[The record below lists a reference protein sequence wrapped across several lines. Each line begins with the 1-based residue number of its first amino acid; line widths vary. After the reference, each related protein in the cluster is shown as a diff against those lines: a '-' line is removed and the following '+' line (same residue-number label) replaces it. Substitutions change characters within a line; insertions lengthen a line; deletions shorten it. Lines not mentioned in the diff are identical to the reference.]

1 MDKEDIMRRKF
12 IAAALVIVMLACC
25 VAVLAACND
34 DKAVE
39 KTEIVYLGDSIAEG
53 ILGASPLGLRHEYA
67 YANVLGRRNDLTY
80 YNHSVS
86 GHLTKDLRAIL
97 ENEDLDYDMARGLLL
112 HVSEADII
120 HVSILGNDLL
130 QSMNMNA
137 VVLEAAQ
144 DKYDIING
152 IAATASENI
161 AVIVDRLKELNPD
174 ALIIFQNV
182 YNPLS
187 EKSTLV
193 DKPTRATLSAEYGIE
208 EGDLRE
214 LGSGILDRLNGVL
227 DNYLKDHPDAFVIAD
242 ARSEFDRIFE
252 EDYERGKGLI
262 YPDYIHPSNEGHAV
276 LADLTQGILEERGLV
291 DGKKAI
297 AEYKTMR
304 KNVLTNYFAESGA
317 DIAAAT
323 AAIDAAAD
331 CAAVTKAFFAATKG
345 FTPAY
350 NEIDSSYAQQS
361 VRTVDR
367 DMDFEV
373 RWGDSSIWEGADID
387 VISLASGYADKDKT
401 GVILRTDGTMQIK
414 LVVDASKL
422 NGLLNNIGG
431 GSALAGL
438 LAGIGFDMSSFV
450 TSYLEPIMP
459 GFSFDE
465 DKILGSLQNAYDSLG
480 VRFVSDGDTDAFVKD
495 IARLLSEGVADD
507 DFAIPDGFGIVVES
521 KYTLREV
528 TYPDGTTY
536 TGVYLIPSDPDTQ
549 PYLVLSLYK
558 DEGGWQWLNC
568 MVDFIKLDLNLCER
582 Y

>member
-1 MDKEDIMRRKF
+1 MRRKF
-12 IAAALVIVMLACC
+12 IAAVLVIVMLACC
-25 VAVLAACND
+25 AAVLAACND

-193 DKPTRATLSAEYGIE
+193 DKPPRATLSAEYWIE

-317 DIAAAT
+317 DVAAAT

-536 TGVYLIPSDPDTQ
+536 TGVYLVPSDPDTQ

>member
-1 MDKEDIMRRKF
+1 MRRKF
-12 IAAALVIVMLACC
+12 IAAVLVIVMLACC

-193 DKPTRATLSAEYGIE
+193 DEPTRATLSAKYGIE

-317 DIAAAT
+317 DVAAAT

-438 LAGIGFDMSSFV
+438 LAGIGLDMSSFV

-495 IARLLSEGVADD
+495 LARLLSEGVADD

>member
-1 MDKEDIMRRKF
+1 MRRKF
-12 IAAALVIVMLACC
+12 IAAVLVIVMLACC
-25 VAVLAACND
+25 AAVLAACND

-161 AVIVDRLKELNPD
+161 AVIVDRLKELNPN

-193 DKPTRATLSAEYGIE
+193 DEPTRAMLSAEYGIE

-276 LADLTQGILEERGLV
+276 LADLAQGILEERGLV

-373 RWGDSSIWEGADID
+373 RWGDSSIWNLPEEVMSIVQNVVDQ
-387 VISLASGYADKDKT
+387 DKT
-401 GVILRTDGTMQIK
+401 GVVLRHDGTMQIK
-414 LVVDASKL
+414 LVVDATRANALLDLPELIGSL
-422 NGLLNNIGG
+422 GLDI
-431 GSALAGL
+431 
-438 LAGIGFDMSSFV
+438 SSF
-450 TSYLEPIMP
+450 TKAYLEPIMP

-480 VRFVSDGDTDAFVKD
+480 VRFVSDGDTDAFIKD
-495 IARLLSEGVADD
+495 LARLLSEGVADD

>member
-1 MDKEDIMRRKF
+1 MRRKF
-12 IAAALVIVMLACC
+12 IAAVLVIVMLACC

-193 DKPTRATLSAEYGIE
+193 DEPTRATLSAEYGIE

-252 EDYERGKGLI
+252 ENYERGKGLI

-495 IARLLSEGVADD
+495 LARLLSEGVADD

>member
-1 MDKEDIMRRKF
+1 MRRKF
-12 IAAALVIVMLACC
+12 IAAVLVIVMLACC

-193 DKPTRATLSAEYGIE
+193 DEPTRATLSAEYWIE

-438 LAGIGFDMSSFV
+438 LAGIGLDMSSFV

-480 VRFVSDGDTDAFVKD
+480 VRFVSDGDTDAFIKD
-495 IARLLSEGVADD
+495 LARLLSEGVADD

>member
-1 MDKEDIMRRKF
+1 MRRKF
-12 IAAALVIVMLACC
+12 IAAVLVIVMLACC

-130 QSMNMNA
+130 QSMNMND

-317 DIAAAT
+317 DVAAAT

-438 LAGIGFDMSSFV
+438 LAGLGLDMSSFV

>member
-1 MDKEDIMRRKF
+1 MRRKF
-12 IAAALVIVMLACC
+12 IAAVLVIVMLACC

-193 DKPTRATLSAEYGIE
+193 DEPTRATLSAEYGIE

-214 LGSGILDRLNGVL
+214 LGSGILGRLNGVL

-438 LAGIGFDMSSFV
+438 LAGLGLDMSSFV

>member
-1 MDKEDIMRRKF
+1 MRRKF
-12 IAAALVIVMLACC
+12 IAAVLVIAMLACC

-193 DKPTRATLSAEYGIE
+193 DEPTRATLSAGYGIE

-414 LVVDASKL
+414 LVVDASQL

-438 LAGIGFDMSSFV
+438 LAGIGLDMSSFV
-450 TSYLEPIMP
+450 ASYLEPIMP

-495 IARLLSEGVADD
+495 LARLLSEGVADD

>member
-1 MDKEDIMRRKF
+1 MRRKF
-12 IAAALVIVMLACC
+12 IAAVLVIVMLACC

-152 IAATASENI
+152 IAATASGNI

-193 DKPTRATLSAEYGIE
+193 DEPTRATLSAEYGIE

>member
-1 MDKEDIMRRKF
+1 MRRKF
-12 IAAALVIVMLACC
+12 IAAVLVIVMLACC

-130 QSMNMNA
+130 QSMNMND

-193 DKPTRATLSAEYGIE
+193 DEPTRATLSAEYVIE

-438 LAGIGFDMSSFV
+438 LAGLGFDMSSFV

>member
-1 MDKEDIMRRKF
+1 MRRKF
-12 IAAALVIVMLACC
+12 IAAVLVIVMLACC

-438 LAGIGFDMSSFV
+438 LAGLGLDMSSFV

-495 IARLLSEGVADD
+495 LARLLSEGVADD

>member
-1 MDKEDIMRRKF
+1 MRRKF
-12 IAAALVIVMLACC
+12 IAAVLVIVMLACC

-193 DKPTRATLSAEYGIE
+193 NEPTRATLYAEYRIE

-297 AEYKTMR
+297 AAYKTMR

-480 VRFVSDGDTDAFVKD
+480 VRFVSEGDTDVFIKD

>member
-1 MDKEDIMRRKF
+1 MRRKF
-12 IAAALVIVMLACC
+12 IAAVLVIVMLACC

-193 DKPTRATLSAEYGIE
+193 DEPTRATLSAEYGIE

-317 DIAAAT
+317 DVAAAT

-373 RWGDSSIWEGADID
+373 RWGDSSIWEGAGID

-438 LAGIGFDMSSFV
+438 LAGIGLDMSSFV

-495 IARLLSEGVADD
+495 LARLLSEGVADD

>member
-1 MDKEDIMRRKF
+1 MRRKF
-12 IAAALVIVMLACC
+12 IAAVLVIVMLACC

-130 QSMNMNA
+130 QSMNMND

-152 IAATASENI
+152 IAATASANI

-193 DKPTRATLSAEYGIE
+193 NEPTRATLSAEYRIE

-438 LAGIGFDMSSFV
+438 LAGIGLDMSSFV

-480 VRFVSDGDTDAFVKD
+480 VRFVSDGDTDAFIKD
-495 IARLLSEGVADD
+495 LARLLSEGVADD

>member
-1 MDKEDIMRRKF
+1 MRRKF
-12 IAAALVIVMLACC
+12 IAAVLVIVMLACC

-193 DKPTRATLSAEYGIE
+193 DEPTRATLSAGYGIE

-317 DIAAAT
+317 DVAAAT

-345 FTPAY
+345 FTPVY

-361 VRTVDR
+361 VRTVGR

>member
-1 MDKEDIMRRKF
+1 MRRKF
-12 IAAALVIVMLACC
+12 IAAVLVIVMLACC

-144 DKYDIING
+144 GKYDIING

-193 DKPTRATLSAEYGIE
+193 DEPTRATLSAEYVIE

-438 LAGIGFDMSSFV
+438 LAGIGLDMSSFV

>member
-1 MDKEDIMRRKF
+1 MRRKF
-12 IAAALVIVMLACC
+12 IAAVLVIVMLACC

-193 DKPTRATLSAEYGIE
+193 DEPTRATLSAEYGIE

-438 LAGIGFDMSSFV
+438 LAGIGLDMSSFV

-495 IARLLSEGVADD
+495 LARLLSEGVADD

>member
-1 MDKEDIMRRKF
+1 MRRKF
-12 IAAALVIVMLACC
+12 IAAVLVIVMLACC

-193 DKPTRATLSAEYGIE
+193 DEPTRATLSAEYGIE

-227 DNYLKDHPDAFVIAD
+227 DNYLKEHPDAFVIAD

-276 LADLTQGILEERGLV
+276 LADLAQGILEERGLV

-438 LAGIGFDMSSFV
+438 LAGLGLDMSSFV

-480 VRFVSDGDTDAFVKD
+480 VRFVSDGDTDAFIKD
-495 IARLLSEGVADD
+495 LARLLSEGVADD

>member
-1 MDKEDIMRRKF
+1 MRRKF
-12 IAAALVIVMLACC
+12 IAAVLVIVMLACC
-25 VAVLAACND
+25 AAVLAACND

-193 DKPTRATLSAEYGIE
+193 NEPTRATLSAEYGIE

>member
-1 MDKEDIMRRKF
+1 MRRKF
-12 IAAALVIVMLACC
+12 IAAVLVIVMLACC

-130 QSMNMNA
+130 QSMNMND

-152 IAATASENI
+152 IAATASANI

-193 DKPTRATLSAEYGIE
+193 NEPTRATLSAEYGIE

-227 DNYLKDHPDAFVIAD
+227 DNYLKEHPDAFVIAD

-438 LAGIGFDMSSFV
+438 LAGLGLDMSSFV

>member
-1 MDKEDIMRRKF
+1 MRRKF

-193 DKPTRATLSAEYGIE
+193 DEPTRATLSAGYGIE

-373 RWGDSSIWEGADID
+373 RWGDSSIWEGAGID

-414 LVVDASKL
+414 LVVDASQL

-438 LAGIGFDMSSFV
+438 LAGIGLDMSSFV

-495 IARLLSEGVADD
+495 LARLLSEGVADD

>member
-1 MDKEDIMRRKF
+1 MRRKF
-12 IAAALVIVMLACC
+12 IAAVLVIVMLACC

-67 YANVLGRRNDLTY
+67 YANVLGRRNDLAY

-193 DKPTRATLSAEYGIE
+193 DEPTRATLSAEYRIE

-227 DNYLKDHPDAFVIAD
+227 DNYLKEHPDAFVIAD

-291 DGKKAI
+291 DGKKAT

-438 LAGIGFDMSSFV
+438 LAGIGLDMSSFV

-495 IARLLSEGVADD
+495 LARLLSEGVADD

>member
-1 MDKEDIMRRKF
+1 MRRKF
-12 IAAALVIVMLACC
+12 IAAVLVIVMLACC

-130 QSMNMNA
+130 QSMNMND

-193 DKPTRATLSAEYGIE
+193 NEPTRATLSAEYGIE

-350 NEIDSSYAQQS
+350 NEIDSSYAQQA

-438 LAGIGFDMSSFV
+438 LAGIGLDMSSFV

-495 IARLLSEGVADD
+495 LARLLSEGVADD

>member
-1 MDKEDIMRRKF
+1 MRRKF
-12 IAAALVIVMLACC
+12 IAAVLVIVMLACC

-193 DKPTRATLSAEYGIE
+193 DEPTRATLSAEYVIE
-208 EGDLRE
+208 EGDLRD

-317 DIAAAT
+317 DVAAAT

-387 VISLASGYADKDKT
+387 VISLASGYADKDMRC
-401 GVILRTDGTMQIK
+401 VLLSTDRTMQIK
-414 LVVDASKL
+414 LVVDAPKL

-438 LAGIGFDMSSFV
+438 LAGLGLDMSSFV

-495 IARLLSEGVADD
+495 LARLLSEGVADD

>member
-1 MDKEDIMRRKF
+1 MRRKF
-12 IAAALVIVMLACC
+12 IAAVLVIVMLACC

-130 QSMNMNA
+130 QSMNMND

-193 DKPTRATLSAEYGIE
+193 NEPTRATLSAEYGIE
-208 EGDLRE
+208 EGDLRD

-317 DIAAAT
+317 DVAAAT
-323 AAIDAAAD
+323 EAIDAAVD

-345 FTPAY
+345 YTPAY

-438 LAGIGFDMSSFV
+438 LAGLGLDMSSFV
-450 TSYLEPIMP
+450 ASYLEPIMP

-480 VRFVSDGDTDAFVKD
+480 IRFVSDGDTDAFIKD
-495 IARLLSEGVADD
+495 LARLLSEGVADD

>member
-1 MDKEDIMRRKF
+1 MRRKF
-12 IAAALVIVMLACC
+12 IAAVLVIVMLACC

-193 DKPTRATLSAEYGIE
+193 DAPTRATLSAEYVIE

-276 LADLTQGILEERGLV
+276 LADLTQDILEERGLV

-373 RWGDSSIWEGADID
+373 RWGDSSIWEGAGID

-414 LVVDASKL
+414 LVVDASQL

-438 LAGIGFDMSSFV
+438 LAGIGLDMSSFV
-450 TSYLEPIMP
+450 ASYLEPIMP

-495 IARLLSEGVADD
+495 LARLLSEGVADD

>member
-1 MDKEDIMRRKF
+1 MRRKF
-12 IAAALVIVMLACC
+12 IAAVLVIVMLACC

-193 DKPTRATLSAEYGIE
+193 DEPTRATLSAGYGIE

-373 RWGDSSIWEGADID
+373 RWGDSSIWEGAGID

-414 LVVDASKL
+414 LVVDASQL

-438 LAGIGFDMSSFV
+438 LAGIGLDMSSFV

-495 IARLLSEGVADD
+495 LARLLSEGVADD

>member
-1 MDKEDIMRRKF
+1 MRRKF

-193 DKPTRATLSAEYGIE
+193 DEPTRATLSAEYGIE
-208 EGDLRE
+208 EGDLRG

-227 DNYLKDHPDAFVIAD
+227 DNYLKEHPDAFVIAD

-276 LADLTQGILEERGLV
+276 LADLAQGILEERGLV

-438 LAGIGFDMSSFV
+438 LAGLGLDMSSFV

-495 IARLLSEGVADD
+495 LARLLSEGVADD

>member
-1 MDKEDIMRRKF
+1 MRRKF
-12 IAAALVIVMLACC
+12 IAAVLVIVMLACC
-25 VAVLAACND
+25 AAVLAACND

-193 DKPTRATLSAEYGIE
+193 DKPTRATLSAEYEIE

-276 LADLTQGILEERGLV
+276 LADLAQGILEESGLV

-323 AAIDAAAD
+323 EAIDAAAD

-373 RWGDSSIWEGADID
+373 RWGDSSIWNLPEEVMSIVQNVVDQ
-387 VISLASGYADKDKT
+387 DKT
-401 GVILRTDGTMQIK
+401 GVVLRHDGTMQIK
-414 LVVDASKL
+414 LVVDATRANALLDLPELIGSL
-422 NGLLNNIGG
+422 GLDI
-431 GSALAGL
+431 
-438 LAGIGFDMSSFV
+438 SSF
-450 TSYLEPIMP
+450 TKAYLEPIMP

-480 VRFVSDGDTDAFVKD
+480 VRFVSDGDTDAFIKD
-495 IARLLSEGVADD
+495 LARLLSEGVADD

>member
-1 MDKEDIMRRKF
+1 MRRKF

-152 IAATASENI
+152 IAATASANI

-193 DKPTRATLSAEYGIE
+193 DEPTRATLSAEYRIE

-227 DNYLKDHPDAFVIAD
+227 DNYLKEHPDAFVIAD

-373 RWGDSSIWEGADID
+373 RWGDSSIWEGAGID

-438 LAGIGFDMSSFV
+438 LAGIGLDMSSFV

-495 IARLLSEGVADD
+495 LARLLSEGVADD

-558 DEGGWQWLNC
+558 DEGGWQWLNG
-568 MVDFIKLDLNLCER
+568 MVDFINLDLNLCER

>member
-1 MDKEDIMRRKF
+1 MRRKF
-12 IAAALVIVMLACC
+12 IAAVLVIVMLACC

-161 AVIVDRLKELNPD
+161 AVIVDRLKEINPD

-193 DKPTRATLSAEYGIE
+193 DEPTRATLSAEYRIE

-227 DNYLKDHPDAFVIAD
+227 DNYLKDHPGAFVIAD

-317 DIAAAT
+317 DVAAAT

-373 RWGDSSIWEGADID
+373 RWGDSSIWEGAGID

-414 LVVDASKL
+414 LVVDASQL

-438 LAGIGFDMSSFV
+438 LAGIGLDMSSFV

-495 IARLLSEGVADD
+495 LARLLSEGVADD

>member
-1 MDKEDIMRRKF
+1 MRRKF
-12 IAAALVIVMLACC
+12 IAAVLVIVMLACC

-193 DKPTRATLSAEYGIE
+193 DEPTRATLSAEYGIE

-276 LADLTQGILEERGLV
+276 LADLAQGILEESGLV

-323 AAIDAAAD
+323 EAIDAAAD

-414 LVVDASKL
+414 LVVDAPKL

-480 VRFVSDGDTDAFVKD
+480 VRFVSDGDTDAFIKD
-495 IARLLSEGVADD
+495 LARLLSEGVADD

>member
-1 MDKEDIMRRKF
+1 
-12 IAAALVIVMLACC
+12 
-25 VAVLAACND
+25 
-34 DKAVE
+34 
-39 KTEIVYLGDSIAEG
+39 
-53 ILGASPLGLRHEYA
+53 
-67 YANVLGRRNDLTY
+67 
-80 YNHSVS
+80 
-86 GHLTKDLRAIL
+86 
-97 ENEDLDYDMARGLLL
+97 MARGLLL

-152 IAATASENI
+152 IAATASGNI

-193 DKPTRATLSAEYGIE
+193 NEPTRATLSAEYRIE

-227 DNYLKDHPDAFVIAD
+227 DNYLKDHPGAFVIAD

-317 DIAAAT
+317 DVAAAT

-373 RWGDSSIWEGADID
+373 RWGDSSIWEGAGID

-414 LVVDASKL
+414 LVVDASQL

-438 LAGIGFDMSSFV
+438 LAGIGLDMSSFV
-450 TSYLEPIMP
+450 ASYLEPIMP

>member
-1 MDKEDIMRRKF
+1 MRRKF
-12 IAAALVIVMLACC
+12 IAAVLVIVMLACC

-130 QSMNMNA
+130 QSMNMND

-193 DKPTRATLSAEYGIE
+193 DEPTRATLSAEYRIE

-317 DIAAAT
+317 DVAAAT

-345 FTPAY
+345 FAPAY

-438 LAGIGFDMSSFV
+438 LAGIGLDMSSFV

-495 IARLLSEGVADD
+495 LARLLSEGVADD

>member
-1 MDKEDIMRRKF
+1 MRRKF

-193 DKPTRATLSAEYGIE
+193 DGPTRATLSAGYGIE
-208 EGDLRE
+208 EGGLRE

-227 DNYLKDHPDAFVIAD
+227 DNYLKEHPDAFVIAD

-438 LAGIGFDMSSFV
+438 LAGLGLDMSSFV

-480 VRFVSDGDTDAFVKD
+480 VRFVSDGDTDAFIKD
-495 IARLLSEGVADD
+495 LARLLSEGVADD

>member
-1 MDKEDIMRRKF
+1 MRRKF
-12 IAAALVIVMLACC
+12 IAAVLVIVMLACC

-276 LADLTQGILEERGLV
+276 LADLAQGILEERGLV

-438 LAGIGFDMSSFV
+438 LAGLGLDMSSFV

-480 VRFVSDGDTDAFVKD
+480 VRFVSDGDTDAFIKD
-495 IARLLSEGVADD
+495 LARLLSEGVADD

>member
-1 MDKEDIMRRKF
+1 MRRKF
-12 IAAALVIVMLACC
+12 IAAVLVIVMLACC

-193 DKPTRATLSAEYGIE
+193 DEPTRATLSAEYVIE

-373 RWGDSSIWEGADID
+373 RWGDSSIWEGAGID

-414 LVVDASKL
+414 LVVDASQL

-438 LAGIGFDMSSFV
+438 LAGIGLDMSSFV

-465 DKILGSLQNAYDSLG
+465 NKILGSLQNAYDSLG
-480 VRFVSDGDTDAFVKD
+480 VRFVSDGDTDAFIKD
-495 IARLLSEGVADD
+495 LARLLSEGVADD

>member
-1 MDKEDIMRRKF
+1 MRRKF

-97 ENEDLDYDMARGLLL
+97 ENEDIDYDMARGLLL

-193 DKPTRATLSAEYGIE
+193 DEPTRATLSAEYGIE

-276 LADLTQGILEERGLV
+276 LADLAQGILEERGLV

-438 LAGIGFDMSSFV
+438 LAGLGLDMSSFV

-480 VRFVSDGDTDAFVKD
+480 VRFVSDGDTDAFIKD
-495 IARLLSEGVADD
+495 LARLLSEGVADD

>member
-12 IAAALVIVMLACC
+12 IAAVLVIVMLACC

-152 IAATASENI
+152 IAATASANI

-193 DKPTRATLSAEYGIE
+193 DGPTRATLSAKYRIE

-227 DNYLKDHPDAFVIAD
+227 DNYIKEHPDAFVIAD

-367 DMDFEV
+367 DMNFEV

-438 LAGIGFDMSSFV
+438 LAGIGLDMSSFV

-495 IARLLSEGVADD
+495 LARLLSEGVADD

>member
-1 MDKEDIMRRKF
+1 MRRKF
-12 IAAALVIVMLACC
+12 IAAVLVIVMLACC

-130 QSMNMNA
+130 QSMNMND

-152 IAATASENI
+152 IAATASANI

-193 DKPTRATLSAEYGIE
+193 NEPTRATLSAEYRIE

-373 RWGDSSIWEGADID
+373 RWGDSSIWEGAGID

-414 LVVDASKL
+414 LVVDASQL

-438 LAGIGFDMSSFV
+438 LAGIGLDMSSFV

-480 VRFVSDGDTDAFVKD
+480 VRFVSDGDTDAFIKD
-495 IARLLSEGVADD
+495 LARLLSEGVADD